1 MEANIV
7 IFGKNSIIA
16 QNFINNNICKRI
28 NFINISRYSKNAK
41 DINFDIGKFITQKDL
56 SKIVLE
62 IKKKLSHKKTIFIL
76 FSWCGGPRNTENLEK
91 TSQINKNII
100 KNFINIS
107 ELVVPSRIVFLSSAG
122 ALYPEEI
129 KSYKFPE
136 TFTPSPKT
144 FYGKQKYLAEKILV
158 KHSQLKNQNLLI
170 LRISS
175 AYGFDKRFS
184 DQGVI
189 NKWLYSVANNKTLKL
204 YNSIE
209 SQINF
214 ISFDQISKAIFI
226 SLEKELSGIY
236 NIGSENSISLAE
248 VIEEIKKIS
257 NKKIFLEKI
266 HKSNRYFNIET
277 KKFKSKTGL
286 RFELNLRENIK
297 NIYESINKVN
307 Q

>member
-1 MEANIV
+1 V
-7 IFGKNSIIA
+7 I
-16 QNFINNNICKRI
+16 R
-28 NFINISRYSKNAK
+28 
-41 DINFDIGKFITQKDL
+41 T
-56 SKIVLE
+56 
-62 IKKKLSHKKTIFIL
+62 KKKLTHKKTIFIL

-297 NIYESINKVN
+297 TIYESINKVN

>member
-16 QNFINNNICKRI
+16 KNFINNNICRRI
-28 NFINISRYSKNAK
+28 NFINISRYSKHAK

-62 IKKKLSHKKTIFIL
+62 IKKKLTHKKTIFIL

-297 NIYESINKVN
+297 TIYESINKVN